1 MLQIKAG
8 LGDSYGRAPPTNTKK
23 ARPVGKG
30 GLGDS
35 SLGGPDLPS
44 LGDQRACLRP
54 NDMAFAHLL
63 GPFLQMITWPQQ
75 VHGRV
80 DGMFQGRT
88 PIFAKK
94 RDVDT
99 VLFAEDAF

>member
-1 MLQIKAG
+1 MRQIKAG
-8 LGDSYGRAPPTNTKK
+8 LGDSYGRAPPTNTEK

-35 SLGGPDLPS
+35 CLGGPDLPS
-44 LGDQRACLRP
+44 LGDQRASLRP
-54 NDMAFAHLL
+54 HDMAFARLL
-63 GPFLQMITWPQQ
+63 GPFLQMITWLQQ

-80 DGMFQGRT
+80 DRMFQGRT
-88 PIFAKK
+88 PILAKESG
-94 RDVDT
+94 VDA